1 VGNGTTSSNRKTAF
15 SVKADGSAR
24 LQLQGDT
31 NDSVVRKD
39 YVDTVTKAAQDEVI
53 KNLLNIT
60 NAIDSW
66 ESVQKIV
73 REGYAPLIFKIGD
86 QLVCNH
92 SEFGELTWDI
102 IGIDQDIPTDN

>member
-1 VGNGTTSSNRKTAF
+1 MASMPIGWRRNKKTAF

-66 ESVQKIV
+66 ESVQKI
-73 REGYAPLIFKIGD
+73 EKTKEKFLTKLNIIFFFFILIPI
-86 QLVCNH
+86 
-92 SEFGELTWDI
+92 
-102 IGIDQDIPTDN
+102 

>member
-1 VGNGTTSSNRKTAF
+1 
-15 SVKADGSAR
+15 
-24 LQLQGDT
+24 
-31 NDSVVRKD
+31 VRKD

-73 REGYAPLIFKIGD
+73 REGYAPLVFKIGD

-102 IGIDQDIPTDN
+102 IGFDQETPTDA